1 MANEEDFRHDS
12 IQDGRSIARV
22 LAALIEGFEKG
33 QLDVGSGEQSVHLEP
48 SGLLELEL
56 QAKRKNGRSK
66 LVLKVSWRDEASDS
80 SADELHVGAE

>member
-22 LAALIEGFEKG
+22 LSALIEGFEKG
-33 QLDVGSGEQSVHLEP
+33 HIDVGSGEHSVRLEP
-48 SGLLELEL
+48 HGLLELEL

-66 LVLKVSWRDEASDS
+66 LVLKVSWRDDAHEASP
-80 SADELHVGAE
+80 DELHVGAE